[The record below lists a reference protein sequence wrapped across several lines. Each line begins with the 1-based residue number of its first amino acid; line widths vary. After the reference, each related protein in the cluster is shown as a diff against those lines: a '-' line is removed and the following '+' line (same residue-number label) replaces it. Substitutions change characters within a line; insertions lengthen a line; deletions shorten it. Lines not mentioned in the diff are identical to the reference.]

1 MGVGTLKRLTFAAT
15 TVSLAVSLAV
25 TLVMTLAQPA
35 AAFNMR
41 QALQAVENLGQWSV
55 MAQKCGDRRSA
66 ADIRKSIQTAVK
78 SASISQSQRKRLLNE
93 LQYWVKTIN
102 HNFSTGGLAVETAC
116 PIWQDSGLRG
126 VKKEFSRLHKQ
137 LG

>member
-1 MGVGTLKRLTFAAT
+1 MKPLTFAT
-15 TVSLAVSLAV
+15 TAVILAMAV
-25 TLVMTLAQPA
+25 AQPA

-55 MAQKCGDRRSA
+55 MAQKCGDTRSA
-66 ADIRKSIQTAVK
+66 ADIRSSIQAAVT
-78 SASISQSQRKRLLNE
+78 SAGISQSDRTRLLDE

-102 HNFSTGGLAVETAC
+102 HNFSTGGLTVETAC
-116 PIWQDSGLRG
+116 PIWQDSGMRG

>member
-1 MGVGTLKRLTFAAT
+1 MKSLIFAT
-15 TVSLAVSLAV
+15 TAVILAMAV
-25 TLVMTLAQPA
+25 AQPA

-55 MAQKCGDRRSA
+55 MAQKCGDKRSA
-66 ADIRKSIQTAVK
+66 TDIRSSIQTAVK
-78 SASISQSQRKRLLNE
+78 TASISQSERKRLLDE

-102 HNFSTGGLAVETAC
+102 HNFSTGGLTVETAC